1 MTKKSTLDFAQEI
14 LDNYRKFNIDDVE
27 VLVTEN
33 KSLSVKSRN
42 LKLENIDRS
51 NSININVDIYKDNR
65 KASLSLNNIKK
76 IKINEF
82 LEKGSAMVSSM
93 PIDKFCGLPDKK
105 DYETS
110 FKNLDL
116 EDKNELSDKEMLQHA
131 ISTEAAMLENK
142 KITNSEGATRG
153 ASKNTSHLI
162 TSKDFKSS
170 FTKTYHSIST
180 IAIAGTETNMQR
192 DYEYSSAIYS
202 KDLSS
207 FKEIGEKAA
216 NRAVSRLS
224 SKKIKSCSLDVIFE
238 PRVAKSILSS
248 FCSCAN
254 GTAIAR
260 KTSFLENKINNPIFK
275 ENIKITNNP
284 KILRG
289 LGSMPYD
296 NNGIKSDKINIIDK
310 GVLKNF
316 FLNLRSSR
324 QLNIPV
330 NGNSGPRNLILEN
343 GSETLEN
350 IISSIKNGF
359 LITEMLG
366 MSFNPVNGDYSRGAA
381 GFKID
386 NGEISYPVSEVTI
399 AGNML
404 EMMMNLTPAND
415 MEINDNIN
423 CPSILINDMTLAGL

>member
-14 LDNYRKFNIDDVE
+14 LDNYRRFNIDDVE
-27 VLVTEN
+27 VLISEN
-33 KSLSVKSRN
+33 KRLSVKSRN

-51 NSININVDIYKDNR
+51 NSININVNIYKDNR

-110 FKNLDL
+110 FKDLDL

-162 TSKDFKSS
+162 TSKGFKSS

-254 GTAIAR
+254 GVAIAR

-275 ENIKITNNP
+275 ENIKVTNNP

-296 NNGIKSDKINIIDK
+296 DNGIKSNKINIIDK

>member
-1 MTKKSTLDFAQEI
+1 LTKKSTLDFAQEI
-14 LDNYRKFNIDDVE
+14 LDNYRRFNIDDVE
-27 VLVTEN
+27 VLISEN
-33 KSLSVKSRN
+33 KRLSVKSRN

-51 NSININVDIYKDNR
+51 NSININVNIYKDNR

-110 FKNLDL
+110 FKDLDL

-162 TSKDFKSS
+162 TSKGFKSS

-254 GTAIAR
+254 GVAIAR

-275 ENIKITNNP
+275 ENIKVTNNP

-296 NNGIKSDKINIIDK
+296 DNGIKSNKINIIDK